1 MAQAGSARPSSPGS
15 ETHSCSFRALT
26 PAQRRVHEIPTTETP
41 RHALLNPSMLK
52 IWVPELSNQSH
63 ELADIVSTMLID
75 AGAEP
80 TPDEERPPLWLAS
93 LRSSPQEL
101 TCIMQVLVALM
112 RSEAVATVAR
122 ASASL
127 ALARFAEYCVSADLG
142 MQEQSTDDAEDY
154 VSGVVG
160 INVGINF
167 DINFGAVGSSELGPI
182 ELLVAA
188 RAIETWC
195 EQCGSPEYP
204 LELRLE
210 AARALGNL
218 AAICDAGTA
227 VLIEKGA
234 VAALVRLMVSQMPA
248 AASAIAA
255 VGYAAD
261 ADAMMMIDDDDNELA
276 SAADAVVARG
286 RSALFG
292 AAEVIP
298 VDPSC
303 AFPVRCVCSSLQALT
318 NLSED
323 RSVLVALTTDACL
336 HALLTASSFTSQVA
350 SCRATGVASWLLCL
364 LCTEPDTA
372 PFAIRFPGTV
382 SAVLRHASA
391 VSSEAQEEAAW
402 ALAAISADAEH
413 AALLVRSPG
422 TLPVLLE
429 LLVRPQAAVR
439 LQSAWALANL
449 ALDPLAKRLLSERP
463 GVVASFMCAVRMSS
477 SGMSNS
483 GSSGAGTEGKGRMRQ
498 NSEQTVD
505 VDGAH
510 EAYDQELQQ
519 VPFIP
524 SPPSPLA
531 ASPICDTRDLP
542 RLPRSPVIFRPRP
555 PPPRCTRAL
564 SHLPPCHFSSLPPC
578 SPSPPLT
585 PTPLQAL
592 RCLGTLLTT
601 PAARYQL
608 SILSAGA
615 RATSSPDPLEELCAL
630 GLHAVPSVGE
640 AAMRAVAHA
649 CATPH
654 SGVGVLL
661 RSSAAPAQLVRM
673 LEGPSTGLLGK
684 RLRIALKCILH
695 VATAAADEAARVLE
709 ESREAQQQPSKAKTC
724 VAQEVKAQE
733 ELVVTPPSVMATLGH
748 LSSGA
753 PGTPN
758 FGVAPSSLGS
768 VYCRRVVGGAPAK
781 MLLPDVPRSCFAVPE
796 TPASSEAISGSS
808 SEIREASEVV
818 SGRSSELASINSE
831 ELGDVLNTTL
841 DMTPLVQTVAPLVA
855 LLHSKESCDE
865 VRVLAISTLA
875 ALASCSLHGDP
886 TSFPR
891 LIMQQGALDVL
902 KRLRQKGSATD
913 DRLCVRNDALVAAA
927 SAALDAIGYHLT
939 PNSRRACSLSP
950 RAGSV
955 DSGRRGSP
963 KASPPSPLGQH
974 RTFVGHSSTCAT
986 TADRLAPVAE
996 GSASTFAAMGWAP
1009 IYRAS

>member
-286 RSALFG
+286 RSATSE
-292 AAEVIP
+292 AADDIR

-318 NLSED
+318 NLRED
-323 RSVLVALTTDACL
+323 RSMLVALTTDACL

-477 SGMSNS
+477 SMS
-483 GSSGAGTEGKGRMRQ
+483 GSSAEGEGRIRQ
-498 NSEQTVD
+498 NSEEAVNA
-505 VDGAH
+505 DGAH
-510 EAYDQELQQ
+510 EVYDQELQQ
-519 VPFIP
+519 VPFREQPPPLPRAP
-524 SPPSPLA
+524 SP
-531 ASPICDTRDLP
+531 IYD
-542 RLPRSPVIFRPRP
+542 LPRSPAMSRMSRLLYPHSLTRSVP
-555 PPPRCTRAL
+555 PL
-564 SHLPPCHFSSLPPC
+564 
-578 SPSPPLT
+578 SPSP
-585 PTPLQAL
+585 
-592 RCLGTLLTT
+592 
-601 PAARYQL
+601 
-608 SILSAGA
+608 
-615 RATSSPDPLEELCAL
+615 
-630 GLHAVPSVGE
+630 
-640 AAMRAVAHA
+640 
-649 CATPH
+649 
-654 SGVGVLL
+654 
-661 RSSAAPAQLVRM
+661 
-673 LEGPSTGLLGK
+673 
-684 RLRIALKCILH
+684 
-695 VATAAADEAARVLE
+695 
-709 ESREAQQQPSKAKTC
+709 
-724 VAQEVKAQE
+724 
-733 ELVVTPPSVMATLGH
+733 
-748 LSSGA
+748 
-753 PGTPN
+753 
-758 FGVAPSSLGS
+758 
-768 VYCRRVVGGAPAK
+768 
-781 MLLPDVPRSCFAVPE
+781 LLPYPP
-796 TPASSEAISGSS
+796 P
-808 SEIREASEVV
+808 
-818 SGRSSELASINSE
+818 
-831 ELGDVLNTTL
+831 
-841 DMTPLVQTVAPLVA
+841 
-855 LLHSKESCDE
+855 H
-865 VRVLAISTLA
+865 
-875 ALASCSLHGDP
+875 
-886 TSFPR
+886 
-891 LIMQQGALDVL
+891 
-902 KRLRQKGSATD
+902 
-913 DRLCVRNDALVAAA
+913 
-927 SAALDAIGYHLT
+927 
-939 PNSRRACSLSP
+939 
-950 RAGSV
+950 
-955 DSGRRGSP
+955 GRRC
-963 KASPPSPLGQH
+963 AAWALCSPLPRH
-974 RTFVGHSSTCAT
+974 A
-986 TADRLAPVAE
+986 
-996 GSASTFAAMGWAP
+996 
-1009 IYRAS
+1009 IN

>member
-286 RSALFG
+286 RSTSD
-292 AAEVIP
+292 AADDIR

-318 NLSED
+318 NLRED
-323 RSVLVALTTDACL
+323 RSMLVALTTDACL

-463 GVVASFMCAVRMSS
+463 GVIASFMCAVRMSS
-477 SGMSNS
+477 SMS
-483 GSSGAGTEGKGRMRQ
+483 GSSTSGARAEGEGRMRQ
-498 NSEQTVD
+498 NSEEAVN

-510 EAYDQELQQ
+510 EVYDQELQQ
-519 VPFIP
+519 VPFRKQPPPLPRAP
-524 SPPSPLA
+524 SP
-531 ASPICDTRDLP
+531 IYD
-542 RLPRSPVIFRPRP
+542 LPRSPAI
-555 PPPRCTRAL
+555 
-564 SHLPPCHFSSLPPC
+564 
-578 SPSPPLT
+578 
-585 PTPLQAL
+585 
-592 RCLGTLLTT
+592 
-601 PAARYQL
+601 
-608 SILSAGA
+608 
-615 RATSSPDPLEELCAL
+615 
-630 GLHAVPSVGE
+630 
-640 AAMRAVAHA
+640 
-649 CATPH
+649 
-654 SGVGVLL
+654 
-661 RSSAAPAQLVRM
+661 
-673 LEGPSTGLLGK
+673 
-684 RLRIALKCILH
+684 
-695 VATAAADEAARVLE
+695 
-709 ESREAQQQPSKAKTC
+709 SRD
-724 VAQEVKAQE
+724 
-733 ELVVTPPSVMATLGH
+733 LPPSVPHTRSLTHVPSRPFLPHPYSPTPHPTAGAALPGHPAHRPRGALSVERPLGRRAGH
-748 LSSGA
+748 RLARSPRGALRPRIACSSGCWGSGDA
-753 PGTPN
+753 CSCACMRRPSLGRRCAAALLRRTCAVGEDARGA
-758 FGVAPSSLGS
+758 FHRAAGQAAQDRLEVHPSSGDGG
-768 VYCRRVVGGAPAK
+768 CRRRCA
-781 MLLPDVPRSCFAVPE
+781 
-796 TPASSEAISGSS
+796 
-808 SEIREASEVV
+808 
-818 SGRSSELASINSE
+818 
-831 ELGDVLNTTL
+831 
-841 DMTPLVQTVAPLVA
+841 
-855 LLHSKESCDE
+855 
-865 VRVLAISTLA
+865 
-875 ALASCSLHGDP
+875 
-886 TSFPR
+886 
-891 LIMQQGALDVL
+891 
-902 KRLRQKGSATD
+902 
-913 DRLCVRNDALVAAA
+913 
-927 SAALDAIGYHLT
+927 
-939 PNSRRACSLSP
+939 RA
-950 RAGSV
+950 
-955 DSGRRGSP
+955 
-963 KASPPSPLGQH
+963 
-974 RTFVGHSSTCAT
+974 
-986 TADRLAPVAE
+986 
-996 GSASTFAAMGWAP
+996 
-1009 IYRAS
+1009 

>member
-1 MAQAGSARPSSPGS
+1 MAQTGSARPGSPDT
-15 ETHSCSFRALT
+15 ETRSCSFRART
-26 PAQRRVHEIPTTETP
+26 PAQRREHEIPTTETL
-41 RHALLNPSMLK
+41 RHSLLSPSMLK

-63 ELADIVSTMLID
+63 ELVDFVSTMLID
-75 AGAEP
+75 AGMEP

-93 LRSSPQEL
+93 LRSSPQEVS
-101 TCIMQVLVALM
+101 CIMQVLVALM

-127 ALARFAEYCVSADLG
+127 ALARFAEYCVSA
-142 MQEQSTDDAEDY
+142 
-154 VSGVVG
+154 
-160 INVGINF
+160 
-167 DINFGAVGSSELGPI
+167 GAVGSSELGLI

-195 EQCGSPEYP
+195 EQCGSPDYP

-255 VGYAAD
+255 VGCAAD
-261 ADAMMMIDDDDNELA
+261 ADAMMIDDDEDESAL
-276 SAADAVVARG
+276 AADAVVARG
-286 RSALFG
+286 RSATSE
-292 AAEVIP
+292 AADDIR

-303 AFPVRCVCSSLQALT
+303 AFPVRCVCSALQALT
-318 NLSED
+318 NLRED
-323 RSVLVALTTDACL
+323 RSMLVALTTDACL
-336 HALLTASSFTSQVA
+336 HALLTASSFTESSFISAVPSQVA
-350 SCRATGVASWLLCL
+350 SCRAAGTASWLLCL

-372 PFAIRFPGTV
+372 PSAIRFPGTV

-413 AALLVRSPG
+413 AALLVRNPG

-429 LLVRPQAAVR
+429 LLVCPQAAVR

-477 SGMSNS
+477 SMS
-483 GSSGAGTEGKGRMRQ
+483 GSSAEGEGRIRQ
-498 NSEQTVD
+498 NSEEAVNA
-505 VDGAH
+505 DGAH
-510 EAYDQELQQ
+510 EVYDQELQ
-519 VPFIP
+519 
-524 SPPSPLA
+524 
-531 ASPICDTRDLP
+531 
-542 RLPRSPVIFRPRP
+542 
-555 PPPRCTRAL
+555 
-564 SHLPPCHFSSLPPC
+564 
-578 SPSPPLT
+578 
-585 PTPLQAL
+585 QAL
-592 RCLGTLLTT
+592 RCLGTLLTA

-608 SILSAGA
+608 SVLSAGA
-615 RATSSPDPLEELCAL
+615 RAIGSPDPLEELCAL
-630 GLHAVPSVGE
+630 GLHAVPAVGE
-640 AAMRAVAHA
+640 AAMRAVVHA
-649 CATPH
+649 CAAPH

-673 LEGPSTGLLGK
+673 LEVPSTGLLGK
-684 RLRIALKCILH
+684 RLRIALKCILQ
-695 VATAAADEAARVLE
+695 VATAAADDAARVLE
-709 ESREAQQQPSKAKTC
+709 ESREAQQQHSKAKAC
-724 VAQEVKAQE
+724 AAQEVKAQE
-733 ELVVTPPSVMATLGH
+733 ELVVTPTSVMAAMVH
-748 LSSGA
+748 LSPGA

-758 FGVAPSSLGS
+758 FGVAPGSLG
-768 VYCRRVVGGAPAK
+768 VGYCRRVVVGAPAK
-781 MLLPDVPRSCFAVPE
+781 MLLPDVPRRCFAVPE
-796 TPASSEAISGSS
+796 TPASLEAISGST
-808 SEIREASEVV
+808 SEILEAAEAI
-818 SGRSSELASINSE
+818 SGRSSELASISS
-831 ELGDVLNTTL
+831 ELGVDLDAPL
-841 DMTPLVQTVAPLVA
+841 DMTPLVQCVAPLVA
-855 LLHSKESCDE
+855 HLQSEETCDE

-875 ALASCSLHGDP
+875 AFASCSLHGDP

-913 DRLCVRNDALVAAA
+913 GRLCVRNDALVAAA
-927 SAALDAIGYHLT
+927 SAALDAIGHHLT
-939 PNSRRACSLSP
+939 PNSRRACGLST
-950 RAGSV
+950 RAGSA
-955 DSGRRGSP
+955 DSSRRGSP

-974 RTFVGHSSTCAT
+974 RTFAGPLTSCAT
-986 TADRLAPVAE
+986 TAARLAPVAE
-996 GSASTFAAMGWAP
+996 GSASAFAAMGWAP

>member
-1 MAQAGSARPSSPGS
+1 MAQTGSARPGSPDT
-15 ETHSCSFRALT
+15 ETRSCSFRART
-26 PAQRRVHEIPTTETP
+26 PAQRREHEIPTTETL
-41 RHALLNPSMLK
+41 RHSLLSPSMLK

-63 ELADIVSTMLID
+63 ELVDFVSTMLID
-75 AGAEP
+75 AGMEP

-93 LRSSPQEL
+93 LRSSPQEVSS
-101 TCIMQVLVALM
+101 IMQVLVALM

-127 ALARFAEYCVSADLG
+127 ALARFAEYCVSA
-142 MQEQSTDDAEDY
+142 
-154 VSGVVG
+154 
-160 INVGINF
+160 
-167 DINFGAVGSSELGPI
+167 GAVGCSELGLI

-195 EQCGSPEYP
+195 EQCGSPDYP

-248 AASAIAA
+248 AASAIGA
-255 VGYAAD
+255 VGCAAD
-261 ADAMMMIDDDDNELA
+261 ADAMMIDDDEDESAL
-276 SAADAVVARG
+276 AADAVAARG
-286 RSALFG
+286 RSATSE
-292 AAEVIP
+292 AADDIR

-303 AFPVRCVCSSLQALT
+303 AFPVRCVCSALQALT
-318 NLSED
+318 NLRED
-323 RSVLVALTTDACL
+323 RSMLVALTTDACL
-336 HALLTASSFTSQVA
+336 HALLTASSFTESSFISAVPSQVA
-350 SCRATGVASWLLCL
+350 SCRAAGVASWLLCL

-477 SGMSNS
+477 SMS
-483 GSSGAGTEGKGRMRQ
+483 GSSTSGERAEGEGRIRQ
-498 NSEQTVD
+498 NSEEAVNA
-505 VDGAH
+505 DGAH

-519 VPFIP
+519 
-524 SPPSPLA
+524 
-531 ASPICDTRDLP
+531 
-542 RLPRSPVIFRPRP
+542 
-555 PPPRCTRAL
+555 
-564 SHLPPCHFSSLPPC
+564 
-578 SPSPPLT
+578 
-585 PTPLQAL
+585 AL
-592 RCLGTLLTT
+592 RCLGTLLTA

-608 SILSAGA
+608 SVLSAGA
-615 RATSSPDPLEELCAL
+615 RATGSPDPLEELCAL
-630 GLHAVPSVGE
+630 GLHAVPAVGE
-640 AAMRAVAHA
+640 AAMRAVVHA
-649 CATPH
+649 CAAPH

-673 LEGPSTGLLGK
+673 LEVPSTGLLGK
-684 RLRIALKCILH
+684 RLRIALKCILQ
-695 VATAAADEAARVLE
+695 VATAAVDDAARVLE
-709 ESREAQQQPSKAKTC
+709 EAREAQQQHSKAKAC
-724 VAQEVKAQE
+724 AAQEVKAQE
-733 ELVVTPPSVMATLGH
+733 ELVVTPTSVMAAMVH
-748 LSSGA
+748 LSPGA

-758 FGVAPSSLGS
+758 FGVAPGSLWVG
-768 VYCRRVVGGAPAK
+768 YCRRVVVGAPAK
-781 MLLPDVPRSCFAVPE
+781 MLLPDVPRRCFAVPE
-796 TPASSEAISGSS
+796 TPASLEAISGST
-808 SEIREASEVV
+808 SEILEAAEAI
-818 SGRSSELASINSE
+818 SGRSSELASISS
-831 ELGDVLNTTL
+831 ELGVDLAAPL
-841 DMTPLVQTVAPLVA
+841 DMTPLVQCVAPLVA
-855 LLHSKESCDE
+855 HLQSEETCDE

-875 ALASCSLHGDP
+875 AFASCSLHGDP

-891 LIMQQGALDVL
+891 LIMQQGALEVL
-902 KRLRQKGSATD
+902 KRLRLKGSATD
-913 DRLCVRNDALVAAA
+913 GRLCVRNDALVAAA
-927 SAALDAIGYHLT
+927 SAALDAIGHHLT
-939 PNSRRACSLSP
+939 PNSRRACGLST
-950 RAGSV
+950 RAGSA
-955 DSGRRGSP
+955 DSSRRGSP

-974 RTFVGHSSTCAT
+974 RTFAGPLTSCAT
-986 TADRLAPVAE
+986 TAARLAPVAE
-996 GSASTFAAMGWAP
+996 GSASAFAAMGWAP